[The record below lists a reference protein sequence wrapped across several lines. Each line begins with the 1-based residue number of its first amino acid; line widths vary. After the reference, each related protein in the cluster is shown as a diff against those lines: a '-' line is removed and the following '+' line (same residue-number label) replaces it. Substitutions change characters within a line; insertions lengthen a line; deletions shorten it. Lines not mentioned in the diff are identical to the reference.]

1 MMQGEEGLSKRAI
14 TRARKRARKK
24 AAEQCLQEEA
34 GSVVQSEDA
43 NTLAAA
49 QVGAVVLRL
58 PNRPCTVLFQFARDA
73 WVRGRGKLGPAPE
86 FVCRL
91 RGVWCRRPHSVRRQ
105 AEPNRRRH
113 RRLGVGGSKAEQIQ
127 VPWLF

>member
-1 MMQGEEGLSKRAI
+1 MMQGEERLSKRAI

-105 AEPNRRRH
+105 AEPNR
-113 RRLGVGGSKAEQIQ
+113 
-127 VPWLF
+127 

>member
-1 MMQGEEGLSKRAI
+1 M
-14 TRARKRARKK
+14 
-24 AAEQCLQEEA
+24 
-34 GSVVQSEDA
+34 VHSEDA

-49 QVGAVVLRL
+49 QVGAGVLRL
-58 PNRPCTVLFQFARDA
+58 PAAACTVLFQFARDA

-105 AEPNRRRH
+105 AEPNKRRH
-113 RRLGVGGSKAEQIQ
+113 RGLGVGGSKA
-127 VPWLF
+127 